1 MCVFSGACVT
11 NLVVFFLCY
20 HSSNSLRLVVV
31 QTCGKFGCKQTHL
44 FRPTISTSM
53 SCLVVSSAVSILCF
67 RESFNFNYENTLFT
81 TYRLVYCMGTNHLSF
96 GYESSQHW
104 VRIISALGTNHLNF
118 GYKSSGYETS
128 GKILPVF
135 IFTHILA
142 AVHFHFNLYREVK
155 CRESDGTEPW
165 RVSYAMFKTGKQQC
179 ARLKL
184 PQTLVSVSE
193 TLKFIILSNI
203 SCFNFAK

>member
-1 MCVFSGACVT
+1 MFSGACVT

-53 SCLVVSSAVSILCF
+53 SCLVVSSVVSILCF
-67 RESFNFNYENTLFT
+67 RESFNLNYENTLF
-81 TYRLVYCMGTNHLSF
+81 RLGYCMGTNHLSF
-96 GYESSQHW
+96 GYESSQLWVQIVW
-104 VRIISALGTNHLNF
+104 VRNVR
-118 GYKSSGYETS
+118 GYETS

-165 RVSYAMFKTGKQQC
+165 RVSYTMFKTGKQQC
-179 ARLKL
+179 AMLKL